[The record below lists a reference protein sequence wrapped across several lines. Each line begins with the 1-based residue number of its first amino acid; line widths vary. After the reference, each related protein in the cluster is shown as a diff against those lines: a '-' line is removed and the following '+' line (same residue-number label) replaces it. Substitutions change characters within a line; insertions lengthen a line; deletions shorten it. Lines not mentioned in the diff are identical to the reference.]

1 MSVFRM
7 LVFTIMEKMCICLG
21 GKGYAL
27 YAALFFIFR
36 GATPSFSNGW
46 RFPAEI
52 SGAASKARDVRGAH
66 IYRTQAFAYQRP
78 SLLILGPI
86 W

>member
-1 MSVFRM
+1 
-7 LVFTIMEKMCICLG
+7 
-21 GKGYAL
+21 
-27 YAALFFIFR
+27 
-36 GATPSFSNGW
+36 
-46 RFPAEI
+46 
-52 SGAASKARDVRGAH
+52 VRGAH